1 MTAIL
6 THLQSNW
13 QRLNLERYGD
23 PSRLSYFLLTP
34 RFRASS
40 HVLFLVSSNDRST
53 PTLVVKVPRLAG
65 ESPSLQKETATLRAI
80 QSTRPQGFASIPRVV
95 AFEPVLG
102 RQILVET
109 ALVGKAM
116 NPTTVRHDPDS
127 CCRVVMD
134 WLIDLQAATRHSAQ
148 DESDWFSR
156 LIEQPFRAFTAL
168 FPYSADEARLLER
181 TWDLVS
187 PLREVD
193 MPLMIEHGDL
203 SSPNIMLL
211 ERGGPGVVD
220 WELADPRGLPAC
232 DLFFFMTYV
241 AFARENA
248 RSNSQHLS
256 AFKKAFF
263 GHAAWASSS
272 IRMYAQELDLA
283 PVWLTPLFVLCWLRY
298 MTGLLIRLDNA
309 KPSSERIDTETAA
322 WLRRNR
328 YYSLWR
334 YAVSHV
340 DDINF

>member
-6 THLQSNW
+6 NHLRNNW

-40 HVLFLVSSNDRST
+40 HVLYLVSLNDRST

-65 ESPSLQKETATLRAI
+65 DSPSLQKETAALQAI

-95 AFEPVLG
+95 AFEPVLS

-109 ALVGKAM
+109 ALVGKTM
-116 NPTTVRHDPDS
+116 NPATVRDDPDG

-134 WLIDLQAATRHSAQ
+134 WLIGLQAATRHSAQ
-148 DESDWFSR
+148 EDTDWFSR
-156 LIEQPFRAFTAL
+156 LVERPFRAFTGL

-193 MPLMIEHGDL
+193 LPLMIEHGDL

-211 ERGGPGVVD
+211 EGGGPGVVD

-232 DLFFFMTYV
+232 DLFFFLTYI

-248 RSNSQHLS
+248 RSNRQHLS
-256 AFKKAFF
+256 AFQKAFF
-263 GHAAWASSS
+263 GHAAWASPS
-272 IRMYAQELDLA
+272 IRKYAQQLDLA

-309 KPSSERIDTETAA
+309 KPSPERVDPETAA

-334 YAVSHV
+334 YAISHV